1 MKRLKAWQILFLLF
15 LTVATVWILA
25 GKKRQPQYEN
35 EGKIFGTTY
44 HVKYEYSRDLDREIV
59 GELKKVDA
67 SLSIFNETSTIS
79 RINRNESLET
89 DSLFREVFGLAEQV
103 TEMTGGAFDI
113 TVAPLVNAW
122 GFGFRNAEN
131 VNSEM
136 IDSLLLFVGHDKIR
150 MQDGQIVKA
159 DPRVMLDCGA
169 IAKGFG
175 VDRVAR
181 MFDRLD
187 IRNYMVEIGGEVVCR
202 GHNAEGKAWSIG
214 VSKPVEEGLEGSG
227 EVQTVLKMTDKAL
240 ATSGNYRNFYYREG
254 KRYAHTIHPKT
265 GWPVRHKLLSAS
277 VLAPDC
283 ATADAY
289 ATAFMVTGMEEAR
302 SILKRNSELEAYFIY
317 EDEAG
322 RLRTWMSSG
331 MRRYV
336 EDARQEE

>member
-1 MKRLKAWQILFLLF
+1 MRRLKVWQILFLLF
-15 LTVATVWILA
+15 LTGATLWILA
-25 GKKRQPQYEN
+25 GKKGLSQYEN
-35 EGKIFGTTY
+35 EGKIFGTIY
-44 HVKYEYSRDLDREIV
+44 HIKYEYSRDLDREIV
-59 GELKKVDA
+59 GELKKVDT

-79 RINRNESLET
+79 RINRNENFET
-89 DSLFREVFGLAEQV
+89 DSLFREVFGLAEQIM
-103 TEMTGGAFDI
+103 EMTDGAFDI

-131 VNSEM
+131 VDSAM
-136 IDSLLLFVGHDKIR
+136 FDSLLPFVGYDKVR
-150 MQDGQIVKA
+150 MKDGQIVKT

-181 MFDRLD
+181 MFDRLG

-202 GHNAEGKAWSIG
+202 GHNAGGKTWSIG
-214 VSKPVEEGLEGSG
+214 VSKPVEEGLKGSG
-227 EVQTVLKMTDKAL
+227 EVQTVLRMTDKAL
-240 ATSGNYRNFYYREG
+240 ATSGNYRNFYYRDG

-289 ATAFMVTGMEEAR
+289 ATAFMVMGMEKAR
-302 SILKRNSELEAYFIY
+302 RILKRNSELEAYFIY
-317 EDEAG
+317 ENEAG
-322 RLRTWMSSG
+322 QLQTWMSPG
-331 MRRYV
+331 MSRYV
-336 EDARQEE
+336 EGARREE

>member
-1 MKRLKAWQILFLLF
+1 MKRLKIWQIIFLLF
-15 LTVATVWILA
+15 LTGMTVWILT
-25 GKKRQPQYEN
+25 GKKGLAQYEN
-35 EGKIFGTTY
+35 EGKIFGTIY
-44 HVKYEYSRDLDREIV
+44 HIKYEYSRDLEREIV

-67 SLSIFNETSTIS
+67 SLSIFNDTSTIS

-89 DSLFREVFGLAEQV
+89 DSLFHEVFGLAEQV
-103 TEMTGGAFDI
+103 AAVTGGAFDI

-131 VNSEM
+131 VNSRM
-136 IDSLLLFVGHDKIR
+136 IDSLLLFVGHDKVR
-150 MQDGQIVKA
+150 MENRRIVKT

-169 IAKGFG
+169 IAKGYG

-181 MFDRLD
+181 LFDRIG

-202 GHNAEGKAWSIG
+202 GHNAGGKAWSIG
-214 VSKPVEEGLEGSG
+214 ISKPVEEGQEGSG
-227 EVQTVLKMTDKAL
+227 EVQTILKMTDKAL
-240 ATSGNYRNFYYREG
+240 ATSGNYRNFYYRDG

-265 GWPVRHKLLSAS
+265 GRPVRHRLLSAS

-289 ATAFMVTGMEEAR
+289 ATAFMVTGMEEACR
-302 SILKRNSELEAYFIY
+302 ILKRSAALEAYFIY

-322 RLRTWMSSG
+322 HLQTWMSPG
-331 MRRYV
+331 MGEYI
-336 EDARQEE
+336 DASRGEN